1 MESINRCWK
10 QTGKIAESIRN
21 TSNRT
26 CICNTDQSTCSKTR
40 TTSERRHKQIQQDL
54 SSWATSTSTSITS
67 STSSASSVHLC
78 TAEGWA
84 PCHVPKRRSYWHLGK
99 LYITFRSNVVV
110 EAKEFYNS
118 NFILNLSAPGITLT
132 LHNQNFPLDLF
143 ERFFFFFRFFFSL
156 IARQDVPSS
165 HPSQHGIVG
174 WLGCARA
181 ASPLLRQEKLWK
193 HRQVNDVLHIF
204 GWVHRMTI
212 SCKNKKNVQTKNSLI
227 INLLHYSLDCWS
239 KHRSMHYQ
247 ASENVTSSW

>member
-1 MESINRCWK
+1 MTAQDNSRAKPSYHKRGIWFPRTWRASTGVWNRPERLQK
-10 QTGKIAESIRN
+10 VSETHPIEHAYPKLN
-21 TSNRT
+21 
-26 CICNTDQSTCSKTR
+26 ICNTDQSTCSKTR

-84 PCHVPKRRSYWHLGK
+84 PCHVPKQRSYWHLGK

-110 EAKEFYNS
+110 EAKESYNS
-118 NFILNLSAPGITLT
+118 NIILNLSPPGITLT

-143 ERFFFFFRFFFSL
+143 ERFFVFFWFFSL

-212 SCKNKKNVQTKNSLI
+212 SCKNKKTFKQKIV
-227 INLLHYSLDCWS
+227 
-239 KHRSMHYQ
+239 
-247 ASENVTSSW
+247 